1 LRLSAERKP
10 ISEEV
15 FGEGVDKHCPACND
29 RWGFVQWSVAVADNL
44 PDDWR
49 ANIGRIEI

>member
-29 RWGFVQWSVAVADNL
+29 RWGFVQWSVAVADNP